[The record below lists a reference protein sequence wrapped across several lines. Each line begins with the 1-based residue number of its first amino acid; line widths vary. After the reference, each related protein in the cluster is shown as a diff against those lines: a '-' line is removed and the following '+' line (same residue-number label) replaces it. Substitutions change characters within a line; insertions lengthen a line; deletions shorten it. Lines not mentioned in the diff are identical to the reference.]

1 MAWRN
6 QGITGSNN
14 IPLGKVRRFAGG
26 DSEDGHNNDNAAPP
40 AAPSNGFANDGHDL
54 KRGRSPESKLNNHT
68 SPKAHRLPVSL
79 LTMID
84 RI

>member
-26 DSEDGHNNDNAAPP
+26 DSEDGRSNENAPP
-40 AAPSNGFANDGHDL
+40 APPPSNGFSNGERDV
-54 KRGRSPESKLNNHT
+54 KRGRSPESKSNNT
-68 SPKAHRLPVSL
+68 NNIFSSSSL
-79 LTMID
+79 SKCHL
-84 RI
+84 